1 MGCCPDPQAPGGEG
15 LNGVGEGRGVRQ
27 VLGVPLP
34 LRLWTRLRLLLPQV
48 LCQVAGGAVRIPRG
62 VPSAHRFSRGQSWSR
77 GGDHADHFHLQ
88 PWVGGVGSGL
98 GAERAE
104 ESLGTR
110 ARVGA
115 GPGQRAESR

>member
-1 MGCCPDPQAPGGEG
+1 M
-15 LNGVGEGRGVRQ
+15 VRQ
-27 VLGVPLP
+27 VLGVLLP
-34 LRLWTRLRLLLPQV
+34 LWSLDPLAPPAAPGPV
-48 LCQVAGGAVRIPRG
+48 SGGPRCCRNPSG
-62 VPSAHRFSRGQSWSR
+62 VPSAHRFSRGRSWSR

-98 GAERAE
+98 GAERVE

-115 GPGQRAESR
+115 GPGQRTESW